1 MKELLKLIFVGLL
14 DITLILKLSS
24 EIFEMNGI
32 NFDNNECVSDLT
44 FLSKCRHLW
53 NEFQLSSNNEQLN
66 FLLQVNKNNLD
77 KIFISFLCLKRI
89 NLNDNKNKENRFI
102 IDMINIIVERHW
114 IFLNYDYILKDSNN
128 TNYKEQNMRIIINVY
143 KDEKEMKSISLL
155 TNNDNGEVFQEE
167 TEQVTNEDNESHPQE
182 QT

>member
-1 MKELLKLIFVGLL
+1 
-14 DITLILKLSS
+14 
-24 EIFEMNGI
+24 
-32 NFDNNECVSDLT
+32 
-44 FLSKCRHLW
+44 
-53 NEFQLSSNNEQLN
+53 LN

-155 TNNDNGEVFQEE
+155 TNNDNEKVFQEE
-167 TEQVTNEDNESHPQE
+167 TEQVANEDNESHPQE